1 VVGDPESYV
10 GHVRRVLRPGSRAG
24 TRCSV
29 PVSGGRGCTDG
40 AYTPGFRLLAE
51 DGHVHQ
57 GTIGFVIGAAPAPAP
72 GLVGRPTGFVVGGVV
87 LLVAA
92 ALAVRLRSRSRR

>member
-1 VVGDPESYV
+1 
-10 GHVRRVLRPGSRAG
+10 
-24 TRCSV
+24 
-29 PVSGGRGCTDG
+29 VSGGRGCTDG